1 MAEIGQYNAL
11 KVVRE
16 AVPGLYL
23 DGEELGEILL
33 PKRYIP
39 SNGFPGET
47 VEVFIYRDSEDRL
60 VATTENPR
68 ATVGEFAGLK
78 VSSVNPRMGAFLDWG
93 LSKDLLVPNR
103 EQIRPLRVGET
114 VVVYVLL
121 DPQSQRII
129 GTTRLEGF
137 LHPEAPAS
145 LEGKRVQLLIAEE
158 SKLGYKAILET
169 AHFGLLYKTD
179 LGVTLQIG
187 QQVKGFV
194 RTVRPDGKLDLSLDR
209 AGYTRVAPLGEHI
222 LTLLKAKGGRLEFD
236 DQSSPEEIREAF
248 GASKKAFKQA
258 IGALYKERKIRMSEG
273 GIELVAE

>member
-1 MAEIGQYNAL
+1 MAKIGQYNAL

-33 PKRYIP
+33 PKRYTP
-39 SNGFPGET
+39 ANGFPGET

-60 VATTENPR
+60 VATTETPR

-78 VSSVNPRMGAFLDWG
+78 VTSVNPRMGAFLDWG

-103 EQIRPLRVGET
+103 EQIRPLTVGET

-129 GTTRLEGF
+129 GTTRLEGY
-137 LHPEAPAS
+137 LHREAPAN

-158 SKLGYKAILET
+158 TKLGYKAILET

-179 LGVTLQIG
+179 LGVPLQIG

-222 LTLLKAKGGRLEFD
+222 LTMLKAKGGRLEFD
-236 DQSSPEEIREAF
+236 DQSSPEAIREAF
-248 GASKKAFKQA
+248 GVSKKAFKQA

-273 GIELVAE
+273 GIELVAG